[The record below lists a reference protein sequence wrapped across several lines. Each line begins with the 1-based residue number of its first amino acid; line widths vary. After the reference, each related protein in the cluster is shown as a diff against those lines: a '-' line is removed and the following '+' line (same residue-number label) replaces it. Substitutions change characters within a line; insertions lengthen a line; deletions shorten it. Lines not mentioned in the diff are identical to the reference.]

1 MGLLQLCRLCY
12 PFLQGLQSQISVVKK
27 QHKKVDQKHPFCYNR
42 SIVRNKELKMTLRYE
57 TVGEMITQHQQEK
70 FESNVTY
77 IVRPL
82 LNDNEHAGFFGETG
96 TLFAACSESTARSI
110 FDRLSLEFGVGKV
123 QLNGPIQGEYAYD
136 FV

>member
-1 MGLLQLCRLCY
+1 
-12 PFLQGLQSQISVVKK
+12 
-27 QHKKVDQKHPFCYNR
+27 
-42 SIVRNKELKMTLRYE
+42 MTLRYE

-82 LNDNEHAGFFGETG
+82 LNDNEHAGFFEETG
-96 TLFAACSESTARSI
+96 TLFAACSESTAQTI
-110 FDRLSLEFGVGKV
+110 FDRLILEFGVGKV

>member
-1 MGLLQLCRLCY
+1 
-12 PFLQGLQSQISVVKK
+12 
-27 QHKKVDQKHPFCYNR
+27 
-42 SIVRNKELKMTLRYE
+42 MTLRYE
-57 TVGEMITQHQQEK
+57 TVGKMITQHQQEK
-70 FESNVTY
+70 FESDVTY

-82 LNDNEHAGFFGETG
+82 LNDNEHAGFFGDTG
-96 TLFAACSESTARSI
+96 TLFAACSKSTADSI

>member
-1 MGLLQLCRLCY
+1 
-12 PFLQGLQSQISVVKK
+12 
-27 QHKKVDQKHPFCYNR
+27 
-42 SIVRNKELKMTLRYE
+42 MTLRYE

-70 FESNVTY
+70 FESNVSY

-82 LNDNEHAGFFGETG
+82 LNDNEHAGFFEDTG
-96 TLFAACSESTARSI
+96 TLFAACSESTAMSI